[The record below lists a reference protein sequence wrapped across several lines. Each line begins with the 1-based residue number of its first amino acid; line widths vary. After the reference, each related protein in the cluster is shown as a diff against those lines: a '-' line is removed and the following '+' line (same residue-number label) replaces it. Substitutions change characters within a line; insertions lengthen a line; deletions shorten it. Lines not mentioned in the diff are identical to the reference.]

1 MPHRG
6 DDGSEN
12 QEGQVSFEIHRDE
25 AAYFMQSQLYER
37 AIESFTK
44 ALELKPDD
52 KQCLVIRSKCYL
64 QLGNAEA
71 SLADAEKALEKDKDE
86 QQEVPV
92 KGLFQ
97 KAEALYQKGDFET
110 ALIFYHRG
118 NKLRPELQE
127 FRLGIQKCQEAINNS
142 IGQPESVK
150 LEANKGDMS
159 YFYKQEE
166 AKKQQKTSY
175 SKPIAKKEE
184 RKERDAPKGSAD
196 AKTVK
201 QLLGELYGDKE
212 YLEKLL
218 KDQSLTGN
226 SKRNDM
232 SREIK
237 DKVCDGLE
245 YLYKRADFWRQQKPM
260 YARKRDKDKQRE
272 EWNKSRRSGRGNMD
286 KVLRNLEDIDEAQS
300 EGRYQESLEKAKST
314 LKIVENA
321 SDDDIQNKPELLAS
335 LYSSIG
341 NACLELGKLNQSMDY
356 HNKDLDIAREYNLED
371 AKSRALDNLGRVHA
385 RRGEYDKA
393 IEVWKEKIPA
403 SKSPLEST
411 WLYHEIG
418 RCYLE
423 LGKYSDA
430 RDYGEKSLMAA
441 READD
446 AGWQLHA
453 SVLIAQSEVKLGD
466 YQSAA
471 DSFEKSLELA
481 RQQKDEAAEQA
492 ITKALDEV
500 NDKIVRGVKE
510 EEGEE
515 RYDDDF
521 ETEKAKTPVQQQPK
535 EPTPPPKEPTPE
547 PRIKSVSIKEEPEEE
562 PQPQEREEEPEEPK
576 KDVEPSSSPEPQ
588 NEVVLQ
594 AEQPKE
600 PEQQQQQEE
609 EIPKPE
615 QTGVDEGESP
625 RKTSPEPTTDTDR
638 EQTTTDKEQT
648 DDEAQKQAS

>member
-166 AKKQQKTSY
+166 EQKAKAKKQQKTSY

-515 RYDDDF
+515 
-521 ETEKAKTPVQQQPK
+521 
-535 EPTPPPKEPTPE
+535 
-547 PRIKSVSIKEEPEEE
+547 E
-562 PQPQEREEEPEEPK
+562 PQPQERDEEPEEPK
-576 KDVEPSSSPEPQ
+576 K
-588 NEVVLQ
+588 
-594 AEQPKE
+594 
-600 PEQQQQQEE
+600 
-609 EIPKPE
+609 E

>member
-159 YFYKQEE
+159 YFYKQEEEQKAKDLEKLQKKQADKE

-515 RYDDDF
+515 
-521 ETEKAKTPVQQQPK
+521 
-535 EPTPPPKEPTPE
+535 
-547 PRIKSVSIKEEPEEE
+547 E